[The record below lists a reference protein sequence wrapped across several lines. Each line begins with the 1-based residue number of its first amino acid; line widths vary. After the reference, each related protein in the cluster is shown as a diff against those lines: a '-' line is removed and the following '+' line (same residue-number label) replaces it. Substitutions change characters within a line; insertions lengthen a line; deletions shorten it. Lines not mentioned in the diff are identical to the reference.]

1 MWQFYQKYKP
11 IIFFY
16 LIACLLSWPF
26 FFWRDVYPI
35 SWNNLSLDP
44 ILKTSLIMWGPG
56 IAAIITS
63 YIFKNRI
70 KKTIHFF
77 GSSAFKSCLFWGI
90 PMAVFLF
97 FGNYGKNGV
106 SIYNMTIYFG
116 GIFFFTLGEEL
127 GWRGF
132 LQDQL
137 NHLPKWKQYLII
149 GAMWELWHFTTRT
162 LSGSISARILRPLLF
177 ILPNSLLSYLL
188 GESVNRTKSLVVA
201 VTLHAW
207 YNLLFEF
214 GDTTTYLIFS
224 CSVVFW
230 IVLLLNWKHENKKR
244 MQKIP

>member
-35 SWNNLSLDP
+35 SWNNFSLDP

-106 SIYNMTIYFG
+106 SIWWY
-116 GIFFFTLGEEL
+116 
-127 GWRGF
+127 
-132 LQDQL
+132 
-137 NHLPKWKQYLII
+137 
-149 GAMWELWHFTTRT
+149 
-162 LSGSISARILRPLLF
+162 LLF
-177 ILPNSLLSYLL
+177 YFRWGTWLERLSSRSAQSLAKMEAISDYRCNV
-188 GESVNRTKSLVVA
+188 GIVA
-201 VTLHAW
+201 FYHTHIIRF
-207 YNLLFEF
+207 N
-214 GDTTTYLIFS
+214 FS
-224 CSVVFW
+224 KNFKTA
-230 IVLLLNWKHENKKR
+230 IVYTSQFSALLLVRRECQSH
-244 MQKIP
+244 QIASCCCYASCVV